1 MRQLPGL
8 QIHPKQRL
16 DFFVVIDL
24 YVIFVS
30 VETFFVLGVVHSIT
44 SESSIRELRKLIV
57 CRSRVFVVNVTAD
70 AVVLTTGTFLR
81 GCINFGTQSFP
92 AGRMGDKPAL
102 GLALTLEKLDFRLG
116 RMKTGEKSCHCIC
129 FML

>member
-1 MRQLPGL
+1 MEDLIIGAGVIPGTSAAVCEGV
-8 QIHPKQRL
+8 RL
-16 DFFVVIDL
+16 DD
-24 YVIFVS
+24 
-30 VETFFVLGVVHSIT
+30 GD
-44 SESSIRELRKLIV
+44 
-57 CRSRVFVVNVTAD
+57 VTAD

-129 FML
+129 FMLW